1 MREGA
6 PLTSSPAVTEGM
18 DELSVAGITLK
29 GVTRGGIQTCLMVP
43 ELDLMFDVGGSIA
56 GQLRYGRILVTHGHQ
71 DHLGG
76 LPYLVSQRRLASLAA
91 PEVHIPVEIEAPL
104 RSIFAAWSEIEDFD
118 LAPTIIAHQPEDV
131 VDLGRGLHATC
142 VRAVH
147 RVPALTWIVSRTT
160 ERLRPEYTDLPA
172 HEIAELRRSGT
183 TITDPHTTAL
193 LAVTGD
199 TQIDLFDRDERLRK
213 VKVLVHEVTAWDE
226 RRTVAEIRGW
236 GHTHVEEMIA
246 RAEQFEGEAL
256 VLVHRSPRHTLGDAR
271 AIVRTRFPASV
282 RDRVHVFGT

>member
-1 MREGA
+1 MRDGA
-6 PLTSSPAVTEGM
+6 PLIEGL
-18 DELSVAGITLK
+18 DELSVAGLTLR

-76 LPYLVSQRRLASLAA
+76 LPYLVSQRRLASLPA
-91 PEVHIPVEIEAPL
+91 PEVHIPAEIAAPL

-118 LAPTIIAHQPEDV
+118 LAPILIPHHPEDL

-160 ERLRPEYTDLPA
+160 ERLRPEYADLA
-172 HEIAELRRSGT
+172 SHEIAELRRSGT
-183 TITDPHTTAL
+183 TITDAHTTAL

-199 TQIDLFDRDERLRK
+199 TQIDLFEGDPRLRQC
-213 VKVLVHEVTAWDE
+213 KVLVHEVTAWDE
-226 RRTVAEIRGW
+226 RRSVAETRGW
-236 GHTHVEEMIA
+236 GHTHVDEIIA
-246 RAEQFEGEAL
+246 CAERFEGEAL
-256 VLVHRSPRHTLGDAR
+256 VLVHRSPRHTRADAR
-271 AIVRTRFPASV
+271 AIVAERFPASV